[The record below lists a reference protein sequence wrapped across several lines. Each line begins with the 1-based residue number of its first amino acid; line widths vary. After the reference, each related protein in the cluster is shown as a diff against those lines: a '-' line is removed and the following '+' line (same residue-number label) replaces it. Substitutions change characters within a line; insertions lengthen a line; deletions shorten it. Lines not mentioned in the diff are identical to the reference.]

1 MAHGWT
7 PDRKEAQ
14 RKAIY
19 RWRPWEIS
27 TGPKSKAG
35 KVAVAANAFK
45 HGARSRVL
53 KRELQAIRRLIAG
66 ESEP

>member
-1 MAHGWT
+1 MGNGWS
-7 PDRKEAQ
+7 PERRDAQ

-19 RWRPWEIS
+19 RWRPWERP

-35 KVAVAANAFK
+35 KVAVAGNALK

-53 KRELQAIRRLIAG
+53 KRELQAIRRLI
-66 ESEP
+66 ER